1 MLTDAAWIVQGSDN
15 FDHWRTNL
23 TFDPVPFED
32 PDLGVAVHRGVYETA
47 QILYARFE
55 PLVAE
60 HLASSPFAKVAFT
73 VRRAR
78 GNGLG
83 FAVGDGCKRS
93 QWQSVQTTHRC
104 DNTLSIVS
112 ATFANRSA
120 MRQTDGSQWYSAEAA
135 LRNCGAGGE
144 FQPMGIGTAGLVPV

>member
-1 MLTDAAWIVQGSDN
+1 MAQGSDN

-73 VRRAR
+73 VRAR
-78 GNGLG
+78 GCELRLVAGNARGLY
-83 FAVGDGCKRS
+83 ARL
-93 QWQSVQTTHRC
+93 R
-104 DNTLSIVS
+104 LLRVS
-112 ATFANRSA
+112 R
-120 MRQTDGSQWYSAEAA
+120 
-135 LRNCGAGGE
+135 LRNSLFPA
-144 FQPMGIGTAGLVPV
+144 PDGT